1 LNLASIK
8 ISRISLSLYQFGGIF
23 RISCNFSNMFV
34 LLHLR
39 SNGCIP
45 CRALMKVLAVIR
57 SCSPSKSG
65 QYPDARNWRI
75 ALQYEMIT
83 FHGSLCNVSLRPVT
97 AAISTWQVRTRSSAN
112 LSERGV
118 QSLPASTTAMPTRF
132 SHRPAKLSG
141 KLAICQQQTAAR
153 ATTTSRSKI
162 MDRLCSSSSHVH
174 HIIYTKCPWI
184 ITFSPLEVPSIDVV
198 IYVSL
203 YRLVPDWPETLITE
217 IKNVVTKEEISIS
230 LSLFQFP
237 LWSQNLS

>member
-1 LNLASIK
+1 
-8 ISRISLSLYQFGGIF
+8 
-23 RISCNFSNMFV
+23 
-34 LLHLR
+34 
-39 SNGCIP
+39 
-45 CRALMKVLAVIR
+45 MKVLAVIR

-65 QYPDARNWRI
+65 RYPGARNWRV

-118 QSLPASTTAMPTRF
+118 RSLPASTTAMPTRF
-132 SHRPAKLSG
+132 SPAHQSFGQISNLPATDST
-141 KLAICQQQTAAR
+141 LVPVRRLAAR

-162 MDRLCSSSSHVH
+162 MDRLCSLSSHVH
-174 HIIYTKCPWI
+174 HIIYTKCPWT

-203 YRLVPDWPETLITE
+203 YRFVPEWPETLITK

-230 LSLFQFP
+230 LSLFQLP
-237 LWSQNLS
+237 LWS